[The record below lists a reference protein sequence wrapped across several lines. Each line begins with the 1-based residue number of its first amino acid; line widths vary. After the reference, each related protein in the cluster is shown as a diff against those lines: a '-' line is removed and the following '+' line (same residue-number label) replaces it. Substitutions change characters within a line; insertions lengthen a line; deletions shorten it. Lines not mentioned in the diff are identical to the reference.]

1 MHKFPFWQ
9 EVKKQIHLKK
19 DADRMLK
26 TIDEKFSGFL
36 FVVILPFLLFFMS
49 YYGFESAYVG
59 LKTMQKAPDFM
70 FSSVYAYRVIPNF
83 LMLEVFD
90 CLDFLI
96 KNYFASQESF
106 ILKNGTVFYHSIFV
120 INAFFFI
127 FSSIVLNK
135 ILNENSAGIIDGR
148 FKRIFHLLAVFF
160 IVIVQYVPTNCDLI
174 AVFFYLLGVLL
185 TIKYYHNRK
194 ISNLLLLCF
203 TVFISTFVRETACLN
218 IAFFGA
224 LFLDIKDLKQ
234 NEFLK
239 ETVLLI
245 ISFLLPYFALKLM
258 IPQETS
264 FFEGVYVIKNF
275 TSPFNLAGLMFG
287 VLGYYFFFQLGNS
300 EQKIIMKKYLFF
312 SLPYLLMITFVG
324 LFWES
329 RLFLPMI
336 LTSLIIVSYRVNT
349 YTV

>member
-9 EVKKQIHLKK
+9 EIKKQIHLKK

-90 CLDFLI
+90 CLNFLI

-106 ILKNGTVFYHSIFV
+106 ILKNGTAFYHSIFL

-135 ILNENSAGIIDGR
+135 ILNENSTGIIDGR

-224 LFLDIKDLKQ
+224 LFLDIRDLKKT
-234 NEFLK
+234 EFLK

-245 ISFLLPYFALKLM
+245 ISFVLPYFALKLM

-264 FFEGVYVIKNF
+264 FFEGVYIIKNF
-275 TSPFNLAGLMFG
+275 TSPFNLVGLMFG
-287 VLGYYFFFQLGNS
+287 VLGYYFFFQLGNAG
-300 EQKIIMKKYLFF
+300 QKIIMKKYLFF

-336 LTSLIIVSYRVNT
+336 LTSFIIVSYRVNT

>member
-1 MHKFPFWQ
+1 
-9 EVKKQIHLKK
+9 
-19 DADRMLK
+19 MLK

-90 CLDFLI
+90 CLNFLI

-106 ILKNGTVFYHSIFV
+106 ILKNGTAFYHSIFL

-135 ILNENSAGIIDGR
+135 ILNENSTGIIDGR

-224 LFLDIKDLKQ
+224 LFLDIRDLKKT
-234 NEFLK
+234 EFLK

-245 ISFLLPYFALKLM
+245 ISFVLPYFALKLM

-264 FFEGVYVIKNF
+264 FFEGVYIIKNF
-275 TSPFNLAGLMFG
+275 TSPFNLVGLMFG
-287 VLGYYFFFQLGNS
+287 VLGYYFFFQLGNAG
-300 EQKIIMKKYLFF
+300 QKIIMKKYLFF

-336 LTSLIIVSYRVNT
+336 LTSFIIVSYRVNT